1 MMYDINLLPKN
12 ERKMSAGMTFLIVF
26 ISIAYVAAAVLFG
39 LLLPLK
45 EKENMNSKIK
55 RIKEDIESYDVT
67 EAEYYQL
74 EKTVEEK
81 KREGLALLALR
92 NERLVITALLDN
104 IEVNTPE
111 DIYLENLS
119 IEGGMLNLSGY
130 SPNYEDIAKYIVK
143 LRNMDRV
150 DNTTFTTATLDEND
164 DKEKYQFNLYC
175 NIDQRDFISELQGEN
190 PMPQNNEGGTEE

>member
-1 MMYDINLLPKN
+1 M
-12 ERKMSAGMTFLIVF
+12 
-26 ISIAYVAAAVLFG
+26 
-39 LLLPLK
+39 
-45 EKENMNSKIK
+45 
-55 RIKEDIESYDVT
+55 
-67 EAEYYQL
+67 
-74 EKTVEEK
+74 
-81 KREGLALLALR
+81 
-92 NERLVITALLDN
+92 VITALLDN

-175 NIDQRDFISELQGEN
+175 NIDQRDFISELQDEN